1 LYFNRAGRASAVYR
15 MKVSRSALLP
25 FSAEQMFSLVD
36 DVERYPAFLPWCSGT
51 AVPRRDADTTCATLH
66 INYRGIRQSFST
78 ENRKQFP
85 VRMTMHLVEGPF
97 RSLDG
102 EWRFTPLGDGA
113 CKIDFQL
120 QYEFSSK
127 LLEKLVGSV
136 FGYIASTMVD
146 AFQQRAEQLYRNV

>member
-1 LYFNRAGRASAVYR
+1 
-15 MKVSRSALLP
+15 MKVSRSALMP
-25 FSAEQMFSLVD
+25 FSAEQMFGLVD
-36 DVERYPAFLPWCSGT
+36 DVERYPEFLPWCSST
-51 AVPRRDADTTCATLH
+51 AVPRRDEGTTCATLH

-85 VRMTMHLVEGPF
+85 HRMTMHLLEGPF

-102 EWRFTPLGDGA
+102 EWRFTQLGTGA
-113 CKIDFQL
+113 CKIDFDL

-127 LLEKLVGSV
+127 LLEKLVGPV

-146 AFQQRAEQLYRNV
+146 AFLKRAEQLYRQA